1 MHISEA
7 LSGILI
13 KAALSTD
20 TKSERKER
28 LMYLYQMGLITGE
41 DLTYFIYMGGL
52 KHG

>member
-13 KAALSTD
+13 KAAMSAD

-28 LMYLYQMGLITGE
+28 LMHLYQMRLISGE
-41 DLTYFIYMGGL
+41 DLTYFIHLGGL
-52 KHG
+52 KHE